1 MGGSNMSAKSEA
13 VEMMVIPV
21 PLVMPL
27 GWPLKSKKVVE
38 EVWDV
43 FVKPE
48 QERGNPPSIEMR
60 CLVAILRAV
69 WEGMP
74 EE

>member
-1 MGGSNMSAKSEA
+1 MSAKSETKT
-13 VEMMVIPV
+13 MMIPV

-27 GWPLKSKKVVE
+27 GWPLENKKVVE

-43 FVKPE
+43 FVKPA
-48 QERGNPPSIEMR
+48 QERGDLPSIEMR

-69 WEGMP
+69 YEGMP